1 MNKIQENKNFK
12 EKVKDFWDKN
22 KSKVITAGAL
32 VAGVVGTALTTV
44 VVEKIGV
51 HNDYK
56 NGTDFTRYMM
66 DKGYNA
72 KEAEVWKQSAL
83 SYRDDTEKTLG
94 IPLTEKWNEYR
105 KDHQDEFVN
114 W

>member
-1 MNKIQENKNFK
+1 MNKIQEKKNFK

-22 KSKVITAGAL
+22 KSKVITAGAF

-44 VVEKIGV
+44 VVEKIRD

-56 NGTDFTRYMM
+56 NGT
-66 DKGYNA
+66 
-72 KEAEVWKQSAL
+72 EL
-83 SYRDDTEKTLG
+83 SYMDDTEKTLG
-94 IPLTEKWNEYR
+94 IFLTEKWKEYR
-105 KDHQDEFVN
+105 KDHQDEFIN